1 MRKFMISALV
11 LGSVL
16 GAGATSANPGTNPGA
31 AQHEGLIRMGA
42 KLTELSAVCQHSSP
56 AEVAKSKAEQRRE
69 SLKRGVTAERF
80 DAVYAESA
88 AEIRK
93 KMAGLSAAQR
103 QTTCDEMKA
112 MAASMAGSVGQK

>member
-16 GAGATSANPGTNPGA
+16 GAGATSANPGA

-56 AEVAKSKAEQRRE
+56 AEVAKSRAEQRSE